1 VCLGSFFKVGHT
13 GWIGQDRVI
22 TCNYSTAMYRELT
35 QKFDVTCG
43 SRTVAALARDEKTVR
58 SQNVKDDQDITM
70 QLRFSSPDEACD

>member
-1 VCLGSFFKVGHT
+1 
-13 GWIGQDRVI
+13 
-22 TCNYSTAMYRELT
+22 MYRELT